1 MLIALK
7 ILFLFIA
14 IWISLIYVGR
24 LIVKQQIPALT
35 LIAQAISITG
45 FIYCQFFI

>member
-7 ILFLFIA
+7 TLFLFIA
-14 IWISLIYVGR
+14 IWISLIYVGG
-24 LIVKQQIPALT
+24 LILKQKIHALM
-35 LIAQAISITG
+35 LIAQAIGITG